1 MVVVHASSSPAP
13 ALPRPSSDPR
23 SHCPHRCRLHLPC
36 PARQVVVVDA
46 EQARQST
53 GTILEEHNISSSMS
67 KARSSFGKSERK
79 SCQGKQLGSPHGL
92 HADAASLRLGPSAS
106 TAANQPLAARLQD
119 IQEKVEALAKE
130 APPAAEGA
138 AVSPP
143 TPEKAHAA

>member
-1 MVVVHASSSPAP
+1 MHASSSPAL

-23 SHCPHRCRLHLPC
+23 SHRPLRCRLHLPC

-67 KARSSFGKSERK
+67 KARVGGMSERK
-79 SCQGKQLGSPHGL
+79 RCHGKQLGLPHGV
-92 HADAASLRLGPSAS
+92 HADAASLRFPPSRSTTATGLFAS
-106 TAANQPLAARLQD
+106 RPQD

-130 APPAAEGA
+130 AAAAAEGA
-138 AVSPP
+138 AVPPP